1 MSDRCSAVP
10 EPPRRTYIWL
20 VASPT
25 AMVKRG
31 QLAACTAMQ
40 VMSASSI
47 LWLAAK
53 GLRLRS
59 RGGGDPA
66 CMPSRFHTWVRHL
79 MSVFTHTNH
88 FASFPCLLL
97 RMSV

>member
-1 MSDRCSAVP
+1 
-10 EPPRRTYIWL
+10 
-20 VASPT
+20 
-25 AMVKRG
+25 MVKRG

-40 VMSASSI
+40 VISASGI

-66 CMPSRFHTWVRHL
+66 CMPSRFHTCLQHPI
-79 MSVFTHTNH
+79 SVFAHINRL
-88 FASFPCLLL
+88 ALGACYIGSRECLITSEVL
-97 RMSV
+97 

>member
-25 AMVKRG
+25 AMMKRG

-40 VMSASSI
+40 VISASGI

-53 GLRLRS
+53 GFRLRS

-66 CMPSRFHTWVRHL
+66 CIPSKFHTCRRHL
-79 MSVFTHTNH
+79 MSVCSHTN
-88 FASFPCLLL
+88 
-97 RMSV
+97 